1 MNQIDIDYR
10 CPRWRTLAAGI
21 AGAVEAA
28 ARTAIAG
35 QNMGA
40 AIADEGGEEGEAYEI
55 SIVLADDA
63 FVRELNRNW
72 RNIDKPTNVLSFPAE
87 DGDAQ
92 GARLLGDVV
101 LAYETI
107 AREALASGT
116 PMLDH
121 VMHLIIH
128 GTLHLLGFDH
138 ENEQEAGEMEAL
150 ETRLLARLGIA
161 DPYAITPA
169 RP

>member
-1 MNQIDIDYR
+1 MGEEN
-10 CPRWRTLAAGI
+10 
-21 AGAVEAA
+21 AGAD
-28 ARTAIAG
+28 G
-35 QNMGA
+35 
-40 AIADEGGEEGEAYEI
+40 EGYEI

-72 RNIDKPTNVLSFPAE
+72 RKIDKPTNVLSFPSDDTE
-87 DGDAQ
+87 CQ
-92 GARLLGDVV
+92 GPRLLGDVV
-101 LAYETI
+101 LAYETV

-116 PMLDH
+116 PILDH
-121 VMHLIIH
+121 AAHLIIH